1 VADSTFP
8 ATRFK
13 VYKTTLDL
21 SIHNYLIPILTFGA
35 WKLDLY
41 IAASL
46 CKFGWVEKCRKRLHT
61 QHIANG
67 FLESGGQ
74 RVLNDLQRA
83 MLSRRRTIWLLPSPI
98 SKLSLFSV
106 ILCFAD
112 FAY

>member
-8 ATRFK
+8 ATSFK
-13 VYKTTLDL
+13 VYKTTLGL

-67 FLESGGQ
+67 FLESG
-74 RVLNDLQRA
+74 RA
-83 MLSRRRTIWLLPSPI
+83 ESIEGFI
-98 SKLSLFSV
+98 ED
-106 ILCFAD
+106 D
-112 FAY
+112 FAPPPLPLTSCLSFQ

>member
-1 VADSTFP
+1 MADSTFP
-8 ATRFK
+8 TTRLK
-13 VYKTTLDL
+13 VYRTIRGLC
-21 SIHNYLIPILTFGA
+21 IHNYLIPILTFGA

-67 FLESGGQ
+67 FLERGQ
-74 RVLNDLQRA
+74 RVLYNLERA
-83 MLSRRRTIWLLPSPI
+83 RLSRRRTIWLLPSPV
-98 SKLSLFSV
+98 SKLPLFSE
-106 ILCFAD
+106 ILGFAD